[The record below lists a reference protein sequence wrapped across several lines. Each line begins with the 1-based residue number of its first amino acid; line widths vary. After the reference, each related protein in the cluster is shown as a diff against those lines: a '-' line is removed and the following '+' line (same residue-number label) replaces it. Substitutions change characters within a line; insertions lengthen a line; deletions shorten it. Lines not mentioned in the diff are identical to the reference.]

1 MGMNWSRPA
10 VVLVALLVSGCG
22 SGSAAHTEHVHGTLV
37 RVGGPLPGGPVVL
50 AGARLEIRGAG
61 GSVRVRTDDHGR
73 FAFDLP
79 AGVYHVRALGRSIL
93 NNGSCSR
100 FRVRSASGRAPGRCA
115 CTSTSSSPLRR
126 ALRGTPRPART
137 YPR

>member
-22 SGSAAHTEHVHGTLV
+22 SGSAAHTVHVHGTLV

-93 NNGSCSR
+93 NNR
-100 FRVRSASGRAPGRCA
+100 FLQPVPREIRVRAGAR
-115 CTSTSSSPLRR
+115 PLR
-126 ALRGTPRPART
+126 L
-137 YPR
+137 YVDIK